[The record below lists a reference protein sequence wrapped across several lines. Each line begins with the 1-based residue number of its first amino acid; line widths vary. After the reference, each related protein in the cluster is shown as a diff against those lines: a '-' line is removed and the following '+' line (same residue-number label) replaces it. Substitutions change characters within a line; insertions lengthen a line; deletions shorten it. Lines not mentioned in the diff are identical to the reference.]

1 MRETIR
7 KGKENQTKAN
17 RRNAIPPPSL
27 HLLWDPERLQ
37 RAAPAHSAG
46 QHRAA
51 QSILTA
57 TSFVISFS
65 LCFFFFSSPFLRVI
79 QSFPEGSFIII
90 IIIFFSLLSDY
101 ITKGKK
107 PRVGIPRMVSS
118 GTSSKGKVQICI
130 QTQRPAAAQLR
141 PCRTGGP
148 LFTFCFGSFSPVSAR
163 QGWAWPLHENRT
175 KSSAPRSQRSH
186 RERLLLRQ
194 AAALF
199 AVVVLNLGQLRMRRK
214 PALNS
219 ESQTCANKGE
229 CHAQAV
235 SHFTST
241 LGEMATCFDK
251 GALHPHDILSRGSRR
266 LRGFSLCIS

>member
-57 TSFVISFS
+57 TSFIISFS
-65 LCFFFFSSPFLRVI
+65 FFFLPIFKGYPIVSRGLFYYYYY
-79 QSFPEGSFIII
+79 F
-90 IIIFFSLLSDY
+90 FFSLLSDY

-148 LFTFCFGSFSPVSAR
+148 LFPFCFGSFSPVSAR
-163 QGWAWPLHENRT
+163 QGWARPLHENRT

-186 RERLLLRQ
+186 WERLLLRQ